1 MDAEKVADDCVPP
14 VHPLNVFLN
23 RHEVHDFFMHYVSYL
38 AIFRCLPVHLFLR
51 LSLLTLLHLLFFLKV
66 PLCQTKVCIAQE
78 FLVVLTVVSL
88 KLMSLQK
95 VLKHCLVEVVVIID
109 LTIMLIMN
117 IASFFAQYSV
127 HVTLHLA
134 FLDQLLLGLLILHQL
149 VH

>member
-1 MDAEKVADDCVPP
+1 
-14 VHPLNVFLN
+14 
-23 RHEVHDFFMHYVSYL
+23 
-38 AIFRCLPVHLFLR
+38 
-51 LSLLTLLHLLFFLKV
+51 
-66 PLCQTKVCIAQE
+66 
-78 FLVVLTVVSL
+78 
-88 KLMSLQK
+88 MSLQK

-134 FLDQLLLGLLILHQL
+134 FLDQLLIGLLILHQL